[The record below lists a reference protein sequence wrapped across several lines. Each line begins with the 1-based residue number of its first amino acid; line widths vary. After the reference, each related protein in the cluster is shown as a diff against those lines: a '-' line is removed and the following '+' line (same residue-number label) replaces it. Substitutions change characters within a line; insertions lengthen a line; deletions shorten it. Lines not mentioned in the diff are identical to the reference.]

1 MSSAVSADGAH
12 LSRAS
17 RAAATSVAAAF
28 GSFSIRDRRAVSACR
43 QATQCGS
50 VLPASASSASVRRAR
65 KAVASSRAL
74 AVSSSQRMAE
84 RSTGAVRAG
93 WRATHPSVHASTDP
107 SGPDLPVTRQ
117 LPPVGAPGPTRPHYP
132 RRMPGMPP
140 RTSPTRF
147 AYLGPEG
154 TFAEAA
160 LISALASSE
169 GARYPQPSVPA
180 ALAAVRSGEADA
192 ALVPLE
198 NSVEGSVPATMDG
211 LADGDPLVITR
222 EVFLDVQF
230 VLAVRPGTSLADVGS
245 VASHPHALAQTTGR
259 LTELLPSLT
268 PLPVG
273 STAGAAEAVAA
284 GKYDAAVCAPI
295 AASNYGLTALVDDLA
310 DRPGAVTRFVLVS
323 PPGVPTEPTG
333 NDKTS
338 LVAVVGDRTGAL
350 LELLSEFAVRG
361 ISLTRIESRPTRE
374 RLGVYS
380 FSLDC
385 EGHIADARV
394 GEALAALHR
403 VCDDVRFLGS
413 YPRADGRDNKPVLP
427 VADDAA
433 FAEAAAWL
441 QHIRAGG

>member
-1 MSSAVSADGAH
+1 
-12 LSRAS
+12 
-17 RAAATSVAAAF
+17 
-28 GSFSIRDRRAVSACR
+28 
-43 QATQCGS
+43 
-50 VLPASASSASVRRAR
+50 
-65 KAVASSRAL
+65 
-74 AVSSSQRMAE
+74 
-84 RSTGAVRAG
+84 
-93 WRATHPSVHASTDP
+93 
-107 SGPDLPVTRQ
+107 
-117 LPPVGAPGPTRPHYP
+117 
-132 RRMPGMPP
+132 MPGTPP
-140 RTSPTRF
+140 STPPTRF

-160 LISALASSE
+160 LLSAVASSE

-180 ALAAVRSGEADA
+180 ALAAVRSGDADA

-211 LADGDPLVITR
+211 LADGAPLVITR
-222 EVFLDVQF
+222 EVFLEVGF
-230 VLAVRPGTSLADVGS
+230 VLAVRPGASLSDVRS
-245 VASHPHALAQTTGR
+245 VASHPHALAQTAGR
-259 LTELLPSLT
+259 LAELFPDVV
-268 PLPVG
+268 PLPTS

-284 GKYDAAVCAPI
+284 GDFDAAVCAPI
-295 AASNYGLTALVDDLA
+295 AAQRYGLTALVEDLA
-310 DRPGAVTRFVLVS
+310 DRPGAVTRFVLVA
-323 PPGVPTEPTG
+323 PPGEPAPPTG

-385 EGHIADARV
+385 EGHIADRRV

-413 YPRADGRDNKPVLP
+413 YPRADGRENKPVPP
-427 VADDAA
+427 VSGDDA
-433 FAEAAAWL
+433 FAEAEAWL
-441 QHIRAGG
+441 TGIRSGSV

>member
-74 AVSSSQRMAE
+74 AVRSSHRTAE

-93 WRATHPSVHASTDP
+93 WRVTHPSTHASTSP
-107 SGPDLPVTRQ
+107 GGPDLPVTRQ
-117 LPPVGAPGPTRPHYP
+117 LPPGEAPAPTRPHYP

-160 LISALASSE
+160 LSRAVASSE
-169 GARYPQPSVPA
+169 GARVPLPSVPA
-180 ALAAVRSGEADA
+180 ALAAVRSGDADV

-211 LADGDPLVITR
+211 LADGDPLVIIR
-222 EVFLDVQF
+222 EVFLDVAF
-230 VLAVRPGTSLADVGS
+230 VVAARPGTALADVRS
-245 VASHPHALAQTTGR
+245 VVSHPQALAQTAGR
-259 LTELLPSLT
+259 LAQLFPGLT
-268 PLPVG
+268 PLPVA
-273 STAGAAEAVAA
+273 STAGAAAAVAA
-284 GKYDAAVCAPI
+284 GEYDAAVCAPI
-295 AASNYGLTALVDDLA
+295 AASRY
-310 DRPGAVTRFVLVS
+310 
-323 PPGVPTEPTG
+323 
-333 NDKTS
+333 
-338 LVAVVGDRTGAL
+338 
-350 LELLSEFAVRG
+350 
-361 ISLTRIESRPTRE
+361 
-374 RLGVYS
+374 
-380 FSLDC
+380 
-385 EGHIADARV
+385 
-394 GEALAALHR
+394 
-403 VCDDVRFLGS
+403 
-413 YPRADGRDNKPVLP
+413 
-427 VADDAA
+427 
-433 FAEAAAWL
+433 
-441 QHIRAGG
+441 